1 MKRDEV
7 KMSDLETFE
16 SKIDQ
21 LILTCQQLKR
31 DNMALK
37 KRENELISEKNQL
50 AKCNDITKRKV
61 ENMISR
67 LQTLSVSN

>member
-1 MKRDEV
+1 
-7 KMSDLETFE
+7 MSDSESFE
-16 SKIDQ
+16 SKVDQ

-37 KRENELISEKNQL
+37 KRENELVSEKNQL

>member
-1 MKRDEV
+1 
-7 KMSDLETFE
+7 MSDSESFE
-16 SKIDQ
+16 SKVDR

-31 DNMALK
+31 DNMTLK

-67 LQTLSVSN
+67 LQTLSASN

>member
-1 MKRDEV
+1 
-7 KMSDLETFE
+7 MSDSESFE
-16 SKIDQ
+16 SKVDQ

-50 AKCNDITKRKV
+50 AMCNDITKRKV

-67 LQTLSVSN
+67 LQTLSANN

>member
-1 MKRDEV
+1 
-7 KMSDLETFE
+7 MSDLETFE

-67 LQTLSVSN
+67 LQTLSASN

>member
-1 MKRDEV
+1 
-7 KMSDLETFE
+7 MSDSETFE
-16 SKIDQ
+16 FKVDQ

-50 AKCNDITKRKV
+50 VKCNDITKRKV

-67 LQTLSVSN
+67 LQTLSASN

>member
-1 MKRDEV
+1 
-7 KMSDLETFE
+7 MSDSESFE
-16 SKIDQ
+16 SKVDR

-31 DNMALK
+31 DNMTLK

>member
-1 MKRDEV
+1 
-7 KMSDLETFE
+7 MSDLETFE

>member
-1 MKRDEV
+1 
-7 KMSDLETFE
+7 MSDSETFE
-16 SKIDQ
+16 SKVDQ
-21 LILTCQQLKR
+21 LILTCQQLNR

-50 AKCNDITKRKV
+50 AKRNDITKRKV

>member
-1 MKRDEV
+1 
-7 KMSDLETFE
+7 MSDSETFE
-16 SKIDQ
+16 SKVDQ

-50 AKCNDITKRKV
+50 AKCNDMTKRKV

-67 LQTLSVSN
+67 LQTLGASN

>member
-1 MKRDEV
+1 MP
-7 KMSDLETFE
+7 DLESFE
-16 SKIDQ
+16 SKVDQ

-37 KRENELISEKNQL
+37 KRENELISEKHQL

-67 LQTLSVSN
+67 LQTLSASN

>member
-1 MKRDEV
+1 
-7 KMSDLETFE
+7 MSDSETFE
-16 SKIDQ
+16 SKVDQ

-50 AKCNDITKRKV
+50 VKCNDITKRKV

-67 LQTLSVSN
+67 LQTLSASN

>member
-1 MKRDEV
+1 
-7 KMSDLETFE
+7 MSDSETFE
-16 SKIDQ
+16 SKVDQ
-21 LILTCQQLKR
+21 LILICQQLKR

-67 LQTLSVSN
+67 LQTLSASN

>member
-1 MKRDEV
+1 
-7 KMSDLETFE
+7 MSDSETFE
-16 SKIDQ
+16 SKVDQ

-37 KRENELISEKNQL
+37 KRENELVSEKNQL

-67 LQTLSVSN
+67 LQTLSASN

>member
-1 MKRDEV
+1 
-7 KMSDLETFE
+7 MSDSETFE
-16 SKIDQ
+16 SKVDQ

-67 LQTLSVSN
+67 LQTLSAST

>member
-1 MKRDEV
+1 
-7 KMSDLETFE
+7 MSESETFE
-16 SKIDQ
+16 SKVDQ

-67 LQTLSVSN
+67 LQTLSANN

>member
-1 MKRDEV
+1 
-7 KMSDLETFE
+7 MSDSESFE
-16 SKIDQ
+16 SKVDQ

-50 AKCNDITKRKV
+50 VKCNDITKRKV

-67 LQTLSVSN
+67 LQTLSASN

>member
-1 MKRDEV
+1 
-7 KMSDLETFE
+7 MSDSESFE
-16 SKIDQ
+16 SKVDQ

-37 KRENELISEKNQL
+37 KRENELISEKNRL

-67 LQTLSVSN
+67 LQTLSASN

>member
-1 MKRDEV
+1 
-7 KMSDLETFE
+7 MSDSEIFE
-16 SKIDQ
+16 SKVDQ
-21 LILTCQQLKR
+21 LILICQQLKR

-67 LQTLSVSN
+67 LQTLSASN

>member
-1 MKRDEV
+1 
-7 KMSDLETFE
+7 MSDSETFE
-16 SKIDQ
+16 SKVDQ

-50 AKCNDITKRKV
+50 VKCNDITKRKV

-67 LQTLSVSN
+67 LRTLSASN

>member
-1 MKRDEV
+1 
-7 KMSDLETFE
+7 MSDSESFE
-16 SKIDQ
+16 SKVDQ

-37 KRENELISEKNQL
+37 KRENELVSEKNQL

-61 ENMISR
+61 KNMISR
-67 LQTLSVSN
+67 LQTLSASN

>member
-1 MKRDEV
+1 
-7 KMSDLETFE
+7 MSDSETFE
-16 SKIDQ
+16 SKVDQ

-37 KRENELISEKNQL
+37 KRENELISEKTQL

-67 LQTLSVSN
+67 LQTLSANN

>member
-1 MKRDEV
+1 
-7 KMSDLETFE
+7 MSDSETFE
-16 SKIDQ
+16 SKVDQ

-37 KRENELISEKNQL
+37 KRENELIGEKNQL

-67 LQTLSVSN
+67 LQTLSASN

>member
-1 MKRDEV
+1 
-7 KMSDLETFE
+7 MSDSESFE

-67 LQTLSVSN
+67 LQTLSANN

>member
-1 MKRDEV
+1 
-7 KMSDLETFE
+7 MSDSESFE
-16 SKIDQ
+16 SKVDQ

-37 KRENELISEKNQL
+37 KRENELITEKNQL

-67 LQTLSVSN
+67 LQTLSANN

>member
-1 MKRDEV
+1 
-7 KMSDLETFE
+7 MSDPETFE
-16 SKIDQ
+16 SKVDQ

-67 LQTLSVSN
+67 LQTLSANN

>member
-1 MKRDEV
+1 
-7 KMSDLETFE
+7 MSDSESFE
-16 SKIDQ
+16 SKVDQ

-37 KRENELISEKNQL
+37 KRENELVSEKNQL

-67 LQTLSVSN
+67 LQTLSASN

>member
-1 MKRDEV
+1 
-7 KMSDLETFE
+7 MSNSETFE
-16 SKIDQ
+16 SKVDQ

-67 LQTLSVSN
+67 LQTLSANN

>member
-1 MKRDEV
+1 
-7 KMSDLETFE
+7 MSDLETFE

-67 LQTLSVSN
+67 LQTLSANN

>member
-1 MKRDEV
+1 
-7 KMSDLETFE
+7 MSDSETFE
-16 SKIDQ
+16 SKVDQ

-67 LQTLSVSN
+67 LQTLSANN